1 MTRVCY
7 FDHYLPS
14 DIKKSTILYCFLL
27 STNHSYIVQASHI
40 AHYWYNSREQI
51 SLYTMNEELKQ
62 LLEWFDNYE
71 ITFNEIRLSPCQYI
85 FDLRKF
91 ISVQTNSIRRNWD
104 NPTFEYDILSLY
116 QLKKVLEEKE
126 KENKE

>member
-1 MTRVCY
+1 
-7 FDHYLPS
+7 
-14 DIKKSTILYCFLL
+14 
-27 STNHSYIVQASHI
+27 
-40 AHYWYNSREQI
+40 
-51 SLYTMNEELKQ
+51 MNEELKQ

-91 ISVQTNSIRRNWD
+91 ISVQTNSVRKNRENT
-104 NPTFEYDILSLY
+104 TFEYDILSLY

-126 KENKE
+126 EENTPYTKTTSPV

>member
-14 DIKKSTILYCFLL
+14 DTKKSTILYCFLS
-27 STNHSYIVQASHI
+27 STNHSYIVRSGHI
-40 AHYWYNSREQI
+40 GIIGIFAGTNL
-51 SLYTMNEELKQ
+51 LYTMNEELKQ
-62 LLEWFDNYE
+62 LLAWFDNYE
-71 ITFNEIRLSPCQYI
+71 ITFNEIRLSQCQYI

-91 ISVQTNSIRRNWD
+91 ISVQTNSVRKNWE
-104 NPTFEYDILSLY
+104 NPTFEYDIISLY

-126 KENKE
+126 NMP

>member
-1 MTRVCY
+1 MLIRTLSRPFFFDWTALFILRV
-7 FDHYLPS
+7 L
-14 DIKKSTILYCFLL
+14 II
-27 STNHSYIVQASHI
+27 YI
-40 AHYWYNSREQI
+40 
-51 SLYTMNEELKQ
+51 MNEELKQ

-71 ITFNEIRLSPCQYI
+71 ITFNEIRLSQCQYI

-91 ISVQTNSIRRNWD
+91 ISVQTNSVRKKWD

>member
-1 MTRVCY
+1 
-7 FDHYLPS
+7 
-14 DIKKSTILYCFLL
+14 
-27 STNHSYIVQASHI
+27 
-40 AHYWYNSREQI
+40 
-51 SLYTMNEELKQ
+51 MNEELKQ

-71 ITFNEIRLSPCQYI
+71 ITFNEIRLSQCQY
-85 FDLRKF
+85 
-91 ISVQTNSIRRNWD
+91 SVQTNSVRKNWD

>member
-14 DIKKSTILYCFLL
+14 DTKKSTILYCFLS
-27 STNHSYIVQASHI
+27 STNHSYIVRSGYI
-40 AHYWYNSREQI
+40 GIIGNLREQI
-51 SLYTMNEELKQ
+51 LLYTMNEELKQ
-62 LLEWFDNYE
+62 LLAWFDNYE

-91 ISVQTNSIRRNWD
+91 ISVQTNSVRKNWD
-104 NPTFEYDILSLY
+104 NPTFEYNIISLY

>member
-1 MTRVCY
+1 
-7 FDHYLPS
+7 
-14 DIKKSTILYCFLL
+14 
-27 STNHSYIVQASHI
+27 
-40 AHYWYNSREQI
+40 
-51 SLYTMNEELKQ
+51 MNEELKQ

-71 ITFNEIRLSPCQYI
+71 ITFNEIRLSQCQYI

-91 ISVQTNSIRRNWD
+91 ISVQTNSVRRNWE

-126 KENKE
+126 EEKSSGVEPLMLRGLTERIRQKNL

>member
-1 MTRVCY
+1 MLIRTFSRPFFYDWTALFIFAGV
-7 FDHYLPS
+7 
-14 DIKKSTILYCFLL
+14 
-27 STNHSYIVQASHI
+27 NH
-40 AHYWYNSREQI
+40 
-51 SLYTMNEELKQ
+51 LYTMNEELKQ

-71 ITFNEIRLSPCQYI
+71 ITFNEIRLSQCQYI

-91 ISVQTNSIRRNWD
+91 ISVQTNSVRKNWD

-126 KENKE
+126 KENMP

>member
-1 MTRVCY
+1 
-7 FDHYLPS
+7 
-14 DIKKSTILYCFLL
+14 
-27 STNHSYIVQASHI
+27 
-40 AHYWYNSREQI
+40 
-51 SLYTMNEELKQ
+51 MNEELKK
-62 LLEWFDNYE
+62 LLEWFDNYQ

-91 ISVQTNSIRRNWD
+91 ISVQTNSVRE
-104 NPTFEYDILSLY
+104 NPTFEYDIISLY

>member
-1 MTRVCY
+1 MAKVYRI
-7 FDHYLPS
+7 
-14 DIKKSTILYCFLL
+14 DIIDIFAGV
-27 STNHSYIVQASHI
+27 NH
-40 AHYWYNSREQI
+40 
-51 SLYTMNEELKQ
+51 LYTMNEELKQ

-71 ITFNEIRLSPCQYI
+71 ITFNEIRLSQCQYI

-91 ISVQTNSIRRNWD
+91 ISVQTNSVRRNWE

-126 KENKE
+126 KENMP

>member
-1 MTRVCY
+1 MPVKQT
-7 FDHYLPS
+7 
-14 DIKKSTILYCFLL
+14 LL
-27 STNHSYIVQASHI
+27 VIFAGLIIYIHI
-40 AHYWYNSREQI
+40 
-51 SLYTMNEELKQ
+51 MNEELKQ

-71 ITFNEIRLSPCQYI
+71 ITFNEIRLSQCQYI

-91 ISVQTNSIRRNWD
+91 ISVQTNSVRKNWD

-126 KENKE
+126 EENTPYTKTTSPV